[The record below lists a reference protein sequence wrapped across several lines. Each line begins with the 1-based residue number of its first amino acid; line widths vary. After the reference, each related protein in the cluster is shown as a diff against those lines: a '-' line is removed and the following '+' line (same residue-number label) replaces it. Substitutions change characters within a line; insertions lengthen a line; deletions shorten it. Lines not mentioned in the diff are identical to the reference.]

1 MKMSA
6 IIVLDGNKWNWICG
20 TPDGN
25 NSSLSDWESVRN
37 DSCFANFLLLIPH
50 VLFFFLFILI
60 AVIVSIRKSLR
71 GRTTSSSSSP
81 ILFRY
86 PGHVQRWILNVLYLV
101 VLLVSLGEGVLSDHK
116 IEGPTQPHLYVP
128 QACALLTGISTTFY
142 YHVMETH
149 KKSKMVYAL
158 LLYWVLAM
166 TGEAYRMTTWV
177 ESMSKIDLTVIRFD
191 VIALVLLAYA
201 LYIYLEIVIIAKKV
215 SLNCLLVVLLA

>member
-1 MKMSA
+1 
-6 IIVLDGNKWNWICG
+6 
-20 TPDGN
+20 
-25 NSSLSDWESVRN
+25 
-37 DSCFANFLLLIPH
+37 
-50 VLFFFLFILI
+50 
-60 AVIVSIRKSLR
+60 
-71 GRTTSSSSSP
+71 
-81 ILFRY
+81 
-86 PGHVQRWILNVLYLV
+86 
-101 VLLVSLGEGVLSDHK
+101 
-116 IEGPTQPHLYVP
+116 
-128 QACALLTGISTTFY
+128 
-142 YHVMETH
+142 METH